1 MRIPLI
7 PRPLVRAARDLL
19 LFAWLQARSCAFA
32 VALLLGVA
40 VSDVLPGLPLARYD
54 LLLGYAVGLT
64 VLFWALGWETT
75 RDIAVIAVCHAV
87 GLSFEIVKVALGS
100 WSYPEPATL
109 KLAGV
114 PLYGG
119 FLYAALGSYVCRSW
133 HLMDLHLVGYR
144 PRVTA
149 AVATAVY
156 LNFFTHHWLP
166 DARGPLAAL
175 LLLAL
180 TGTTVHYTV
189 GTRYLRMPL
198 SLAFVLIGF
207 FLWIAEN
214 LATFSGAWRY
224 PHQLDGWE
232 PVAFTKFG
240 AWALLVSVTFVLA
253 AVSRAGTPP
262 PQPLQVPRAVTS
274 PDS

>member
-1 MRIPLI
+1 MPISHTALRDA
-7 PRPLVRAARDLL
+7 VRDLL
-19 LFAWLQARSCAFA
+19 LFAWLQTRCCAFA
-32 VALLLGVA
+32 IALLLGVA

-54 LLLGYAVGLT
+54 VLLAYAVGLT
-64 VLFWALGWETT
+64 VLFWARGWETS
-75 RDIAVIAVCHAV
+75 RDVAVIAVCHAV
-87 GLSFEIVKVALGS
+87 GLAFEIVKVAQGS
-100 WSYPEPATL
+100 WSYPEPGVL

-119 FLYAALGSYVCRSW
+119 FLYAALGSYVCRAW
-133 HLMDLHLVGYR
+133 QLMDLQLVGYR
-144 PRVTA
+144 PRWTA
-149 AVATAVY
+149 VVAAGVY
-156 LNFFTHHWLP
+156 LNFFSHHWLP

-175 LLLAL
+175 LLITL

-189 GTRYLRMPL
+189 GTRQLRMPL
-198 SLAFVLIGF
+198 ALAFVLIGF

-214 LATFSGAWRY
+214 LATYSGAWRY

-232 PVAFTKFG
+232 PVAVTKFG

-253 AVSRAGTPP
+253 AASRGGR
-262 PQPLQVPRAVTS
+262 PLPEAAPVQVARAVTS